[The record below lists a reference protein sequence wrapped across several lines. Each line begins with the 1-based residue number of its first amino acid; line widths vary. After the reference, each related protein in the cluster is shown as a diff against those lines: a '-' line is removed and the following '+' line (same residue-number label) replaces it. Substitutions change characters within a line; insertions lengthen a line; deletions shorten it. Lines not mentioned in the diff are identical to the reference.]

1 MLTAEPHHIIAIG
14 ASAGGLE
21 EINTFF
27 DHTPVDGVSYIIVQH
42 LSAEFKS
49 RMVEL
54 LSRHSKLAVQLA
66 ENGMSI
72 RGNQVY
78 LIPND
83 KFMTVRGHCLYLR
96 GRENDRSPHMTINT
110 FFLSLAADYGPKAI
124 GVVLSGMG
132 SDGTDGIKAIKKAG
146 GLVIAR
152 EPEGTEFHSMPANAI
167 ATGMVDFILEPASMP
182 AVIEDYVKRD
192 LDLMT
197 SGINDERHLV
207 EIIELINQQL
217 PLDFSDYKQSTI
229 LRRIKRRAASNN
241 FGELESYIEFVK
253 ANPLELEALAKDFLI
268 SVTGFFRDTEAFNF
282 VETKVL
288 PAIVTALEPQH
299 ELRMWVAG
307 CATGEEAY
315 SLAMLISEQLG
326 DKINNC
332 VVKIFATDIDSAAL
346 AHGGKG
352 IYHSGI
358 MGNVSKDR
366 LERFFL
372 LEGDKYR
379 VKPELRKMVIFA
391 QHDLVKNPPYCNMHF
406 VSCRNLLI
414 YMTPALQKK
423 IYMMLL
429 FGLRQ
434 HGYLFLGSSEN
445 PMPIMQSLEVVSKK
459 LKVYKNLEAN
469 QAVRFDSFSLPE
481 LSYKRPADSTFA
493 QEEIL
498 KSPDRTLGDAVSETL
513 SKNQKEL
520 VICID
525 QNERILKF
533 YGDNT
538 KFLLQKIMTS
548 DFTELLPGPLSV
560 AYKTM
565 INQVIKTGEA
575 SWVNGI
581 KIKQGQDIV
590 EVTLSI
596 IPMIFKGRPNGFL
609 VVRIQQDKLLQ
620 IYTDADADLAFDEEV
635 YLNKYTLSLEQEN
648 KELKE
653 KLAISN
659 EKLYSMNEN
668 MQSFNEELL
677 SANEEMQS
685 TSEEM
690 QSINEE
696 LHTINS
702 DYQFKNKELL
712 ELNDDLNNYFR
723 SNING
728 QLFIDSEL
736 RLIKFSPG
744 AAKLINVVD
753 GDIGRPLGNISTNFK
768 IETIIKDIRQ
778 VLASDDLVVTKEIEA
793 QNGKW
798 YQAMTMPYIRHSSNK
813 TSGAIITFN
822 DISELKRT
830 QQQLDKKNEILMR
843 INADLENF
851 VHTASH
857 DLLDPLNSIEG
868 SISVMNA
875 INVNDPE
882 LNDFLP
888 IINTSVKKFR
898 SLISEIAVV
907 AKIENDSLL
916 TELVDMDEILDNID
930 WSLTEKIKS
939 SGVVIKR
946 DLQVKHIV
954 FSKKNLRSI
963 LYNLISNAIKYR
975 SENSPVIHVRIASE
989 DDHTILSVQDNGMGM
1004 DKRHVDKIFDK
1015 YSRLHTEIDGH
1026 GIGLYLAKKIVNA
1039 SGGTIT
1045 VESEP
1050 EKGSKFTILLSKVP
1064 ADL

>member
-1 MLTAEPHHIIAIG
+1 MFAPEPHHIIAIG
-14 ASAGGLE
+14 ASAGSLE

-27 DHTPVDGVSYIIVQH
+27 DHTPVDGVSYVIVQH

-54 LSRHSKLAVQLA
+54 LSRHSKLVVQQA

-83 KFMTVRGHCLYLR
+83 KFMTVRGHCLFLR

-110 FFLSLAADYGPKAI
+110 FFSSLAADYGPKAI
-124 GVVLSGMG
+124 GVILSGMG

-167 ATGMVDFILEPASMP
+167 ATGMVDFILDPASMP

-192 LDLMT
+192 LDLMA
-197 SGINDERHLV
+197 SGINDEQHLV
-207 EIIELINQQL
+207 EIIEMINQQL

-253 ANPLELEALAKDFLI
+253 ANPQELEALAKDFLI

-282 VETKVL
+282 IETQVI
-288 PAIVTALEPQH
+288 PAIIKALEPQQ

-326 DKINNC
+326 DKINDC
-332 VVKIFATDIDSAAL
+332 VVKIFATDIDNGAL
-346 AHGGKG
+346 AHAGKG
-352 IYHSGI
+352 MYHSGI

-423 IYMMLL
+423 IYLMLL

-445 PMPIMQSLEVVSKK
+445 PLPIMQSLEVVNKK

-469 QAVRFDSFSLPE
+469 QAIRFDSFSLPE
-481 LSYKRPADSTFA
+481 LSYKRPADPSFT

-513 SKNQKEL
+513 SKNQNEL

-525 QNERILKF
+525 QNERVLKF

-548 DFTELLPGPLSV
+548 DLTELLPGPLSI

-565 INQVIKTGEA
+565 INQVIKTGE
-575 SWVNGI
+575 SSCVNGI
-581 KIKQGQDIV
+581 KIKQDQDIV

-609 VVRIQQDKLLQ
+609 VVCIHQDKLHQL
-620 IYTDADADLAFDEEV
+620 TADSDLAFDEEV

-648 KELKE
+648 KEQKE
-653 KLAISN
+653 KLAVSS

-744 AAKLINVVD
+744 AVKLINLVD
-753 GDIGRPLGNISTNFK
+753 SDIGRPLGNISTNFR
-768 IETIIKDIRQ
+768 IETIIEDIRQ
-778 VLASDDLVVTKEIEA
+778 VLSSDDLVVTKEIEA
-793 QNGKW
+793 QNGNW
-798 YQAMTMPYIRHSSNK
+798 YQVMTMPYIRHSSNK

-822 DISELKRT
+822 DITELKRT

-843 INADLENF
+843 INSDLENF

-868 SISVMNA
+868 SINVMNA

-882 LNDFLP
+882 LNEFLR

-916 TELVDMDEILDNID
+916 TELVDMDELLDNIE
-930 WSLTEKIKS
+930 WSLSEKIKS
-939 SGVVIKR
+939 SGAVIKR
-946 DLQVKHIV
+946 HLQVKHVV

-975 SENSPVIHVRIASE
+975 SERSPIIDVRISDE
-989 DDHTILSVQDNGMGM
+989 NDQTILSVQDNGMGI
-1004 DKRHVDKIFDK
+1004 DNGHVDKIFDK

-1045 VESEP
+1045 VESAP
-1050 EKGSKFTILLSKVP
+1050 KKGSKFTIQFSKMP

>member
-1 MLTAEPHHIIAIG
+1 MFAGEPHHIIAIG
-14 ASAGGLE
+14 ASAGGLD

-27 DHTPVDGVSYIIVQH
+27 DHTPLDGVSYVIVQH

-54 LSRHSKLAVQLA
+54 LSKHSKLVVQQA
-66 ENGMSI
+66 EHGMTI

-83 KFMTVRGHCLYLR
+83 KFMTVRGHCLYLSD
-96 GRENDRSPHMTINT
+96 REHDRSPHMTINT
-110 FFLSLAADYGPKAI
+110 FFSSLALDYGPKAI
-124 GVVLSGMG
+124 GVILSGMG

-167 ATGMVDFILEPASMP
+167 ATGMVDFILEPAFMP

-192 LDLMT
+192 LDLMA
-197 SGINDERHLV
+197 SGINDERHLI

-241 FGELESYIEFVK
+241 FGDLESYIEFVK
-253 ANPLELEALAKDFLI
+253 ANPQELEALAKDFLI
-268 SVTGFFRDTEAFNF
+268 SVTGFFRDTEAFNLI
-282 VETKVL
+282 ETQVL
-288 PAIVTALEPQH
+288 PAIITALEPQQ
-299 ELRMWVAG
+299 EIRMWVAG

-326 DKINNC
+326 DKINEC
-332 VVKIFATDIDSAAL
+332 VVKIFATDIDHAAL

-352 IYHSGI
+352 LYHSGI
-358 MGNVSKDR
+358 MASVTKGR
-366 LERFFL
+366 LEKFFS

-391 QHDLVKNPPYCNMHF
+391 QHDLVKNPPYCNMHL

-414 YMTPALQKK
+414 YMAPALQKK
-423 IYMMLL
+423 IYLMLL

-445 PMPIMQSLEVVSKK
+445 PIPIMQSLEVVNKK

-469 QAVRFDSFSLPE
+469 QAVRFDSFLLPE
-481 LSYKRPADSTFA
+481 LSYKKPSDPFNTQ
-493 QEEIL
+493 QETL
-498 KSPDRTLGDAVSETL
+498 KSSDRTLGDAVSETL
-513 SKNQKEL
+513 SKDQKDL

-525 QNERILKF
+525 QNGKILKF

-548 DFTELLPGPLSV
+548 DFTELLPGPLSI

-565 INQVIKTGEA
+565 ISHVIKTGEA
-575 SWVNGI
+575 SLVSGI
-581 KIKQGQDIV
+581 KIKQGEHII

-609 VVRIQQDKLLQ
+609 VVRIHQDKLHQ
-620 IYTDADADLAFDEEV
+620 VAANDDVVFDEEI
-635 YLNKYTLSLEQEN
+635 YLSKYTLSLEQEN
-648 KELKE
+648 RELKE
-653 KLAISN
+653 KLAVSS
-659 EKLYSMNEN
+659 EKLFSMNEN

-723 SNING
+723 SNVNG
-728 QLFIDSEL
+728 QLV
-736 RLIKFSPG
+736 
-744 AAKLINVVD
+744 N
-753 GDIGRPLGNISTNFK
+753 
-768 IETIIKDIRQ
+768 
-778 VLASDDLVVTKEIEA
+778 
-793 QNGKW
+793 
-798 YQAMTMPYIRHSSNK
+798 
-813 TSGAIITFN
+813 SG
-822 DISELKRT
+822 
-830 QQQLDKKNEILMR
+830 
-843 INADLENF
+843 
-851 VHTASH
+851 
-857 DLLDPLNSIEG
+857 
-868 SISVMNA
+868 
-875 INVNDPE
+875 
-882 LNDFLP
+882 
-888 IINTSVKKFR
+888 
-898 SLISEIAVV
+898 
-907 AKIENDSLL
+907 
-916 TELVDMDEILDNID
+916 
-930 WSLTEKIKS
+930 
-939 SGVVIKR
+939 
-946 DLQVKHIV
+946 
-954 FSKKNLRSI
+954 
-963 LYNLISNAIKYR
+963 
-975 SENSPVIHVRIASE
+975 
-989 DDHTILSVQDNGMGM
+989 
-1004 DKRHVDKIFDK
+1004 
-1015 YSRLHTEIDGH
+1015 
-1026 GIGLYLAKKIVNA
+1026 
-1039 SGGTIT
+1039 
-1045 VESEP
+1045 
-1050 EKGSKFTILLSKVP
+1050 
-1064 ADL
+1064 

>member
-1 MLTAEPHHIIAIG
+1 MFTGEPHHIIAIG
-14 ASAGGLE
+14 ASAGSLE
-21 EINTFF
+21 EINAFF
-27 DHTPVDGVSYIIVQH
+27 DHTSVDGVSYVIVQH

-54 LSRHSKLAVQLA
+54 LSRHSKLVVQQA

-83 KFMTVRGHCLYLR
+83 KYMTVRGHCLFLR

-110 FFLSLAADYGPKAI
+110 FFSSLAADYGPKAI
-124 GVVLSGMG
+124 GVILSGMG

-152 EPEGTEFHSMPANAI
+152 EPGRTEFHSMPANAI
-167 ATGMVDFILEPASMP
+167 ATGMVDFILEPESMP
-182 AVIEDYVKRD
+182 SVIKDYVKRD
-192 LDLMT
+192 LDLMA
-197 SGINDERHLV
+197 SGINDEQHLV

-217 PLDFSDYKQSTI
+217 PLDFSDYKRSTI

-241 FGELESYIEFVK
+241 FSELESYIEFVK
-253 ANPLELEALAKDFLI
+253 ANPQELEALAKDFLI

-282 VETKVL
+282 IKTKVI
-288 PAIVTALEPQH
+288 PALVTTLEPQQ

-326 DKINNC
+326 DKINDY
-332 VVKIFATDIDSAAL
+332 VVKIFATDIDSVAL
-346 AHGGKG
+346 AHAGKG

-358 MGNVSKDR
+358 MTNVSKER

-391 QHDLVKNPPYCNMHF
+391 LHDLVKNPPYCNMHF

-423 IYMMLL
+423 IYLMLL

-481 LSYKRPADSTFA
+481 LSYKRPAHPSLS
-493 QEEIL
+493 QEEML
-498 KSPDRTLGDAVSETL
+498 KSPDRILGDAVSETL
-513 SKNQKEL
+513 SKDQKQL

-548 DFTELLPGPLSV
+548 DFTELLPGPLVV

-565 INQVIKTGEA
+565 INDVVKTGEA

-581 KIKQGQDIV
+581 RIKQGQDVV
-590 EVTLSI
+590 ELSLSI
-596 IPMIFKGRPNGFL
+596 IPMIFKGRPNGFF

-620 IYTDADADLAFDEEV
+620 ITADSNLAFDEEV
-635 YLNKYTLSLEQEN
+635 YLNKYTRSLEQEN

-653 KLAISN
+653 KLAASS

-702 DYQFKNKELL
+702 DYQLKNKELL

-736 RLIKFSPG
+736 QLIKFSPG
-744 AAKLINVVD
+744 AVKLINLVD
-753 GDIGRPLGNISTNFK
+753 SDIGRPLSNISTNFI
-768 IETIIKDIRQ
+768 IETIIEDITQ
-778 VLASDDLVVTKEIEA
+778 VLSSDDMVVTKEIEA
-793 QNGKW
+793 KNGKW
-798 YQAMTMPYIRHSSNK
+798 YQIMTMPYIRHSSNK

-822 DISELKRT
+822 DITELKRT

-843 INADLENF
+843 INSDLENF

-868 SISVMNA
+868 SITVMNA

-882 LNDFLP
+882 LSEFLP
-888 IINTSVKKFR
+888 IINASVKKFR
-898 SLISEIAVV
+898 SLIKEIAVV

-916 TELVDMDEILDNID
+916 TELVDIDEILDNIE

-939 SGVVIKR
+939 SRALIKR
-946 DLQVKHIV
+946 DLQVKHVV

-975 SENSPVIHVRIASE
+975 SERSPIIDVRIADE
-989 DDHTILSVQDNGMGM
+989 NEKTILSVQDNGMGM

-1015 YSRLHTEIDGH
+1015 YSRLHTETDGH

-1050 EKGSKFTILLSKVP
+1050 KKGSKFTIQFSKIA